1 MYVNC
6 LLELDEN
13 IEVPSLGIR
22 PKVLI
27 RKRTT
32 PIMHEKSLVFLE
44 FANWPMIY
52 GLDVNFIKGISAK
65 GSWILYK
72 MFR

>member
-44 FANWPMIY
+44 FAN
-52 GLDVNFIKGISAK
+52 
-65 GSWILYK
+65 
-72 MFR
+72 